1 VHAVLDEP
9 CQLSVS
15 EFLQLKEN
23 IGECIVFFKKE
34 KEVIEQILRHLDLVE
49 DSLKTGIR
57 TIEYYIAD
65 NISEAKVLARKV
77 RSEES
82 EADIVRYKIRDKLY
96 SGAYLPLL
104 REDIYKLIESID
116 KVANAGEACCDFF
129 LNQRPLIPAEMKPHF
144 VAVAQESLGIIDNLK
159 LAVLCYFKGECK
171 IEVVREHTMEIGLQE
186 SRVDK
191 LEWDLTKEIFTSSM
205 DFAHQIHLKNC
216 LDHIV
221 EVSDRAEDA
230 GEQLELAT
238 LKSMV

>member
-1 VHAVLDEP
+1 
-9 CQLSVS
+9 
-15 EFLQLKEN
+15 
-23 IGECIVFFKKE
+23 VFFKKE
-34 KEVIEQILRHLDLVE
+34 KEVIELIIKHLELVE

-57 TIEYYIAD
+57 TIEFYLDD
-65 NISEAKVLARKV
+65 NISEAKVLGRKV

-82 EADIVRYKIRDKLY
+82 EADIVRYDIRDKLY

-129 LNQRPLIPAEMKPHF
+129 LNQRPVIPDELKPVF
-144 VAVAQESLGIIDNLK
+144 VEVVRESLEIIDNLK

-171 IEVVREHTMEIGLQE
+171 IETVREHTKEVGMQE

-191 LEWDLTKEIFTSSM
+191 LEWDLTKAILTSPM
-205 DFAHQIHLKNC
+205 DLAHKLHLRLC
-216 LDHIV
+216 LESIV
-221 EVSDRAEDA
+221 EISDRAEDA
-230 GEQLELAT
+230 GDQLELAT

>member
-1 VHAVLDEP
+1 MRAVLDEP
-9 CQLSVS
+9 CQFISH
-15 EFLQLKEN
+15 EKIE
-23 IGECIVFFKKE
+23 GKCTMFFKKE
-34 KEVIEQILRHLDLVE
+34 KEVIELVLKHLELVE

-57 TIEYYIAD
+57 TIEFYLDD
-65 NISEAKVLARKV
+65 NIGEAKILGRKV

-129 LNQRPLIPAEMKPHF
+129 LNQRPVIPAELKPAF
-144 VAVAQESLGIIDNLK
+144 VEVVRESLGIIDNLK
-159 LAVLCYFKGECK
+159 LAILCYFKGECK
-171 IEVVREHTMEIGLQE
+171 IEVVREHTKEVGMQE

-191 LEWDLTKEIFTSSM
+191 IEWDLTKAILTSPM
-205 DFAHQIHLKNC
+205 DLANKLHLRLC
-216 LDHIV
+216 LESIV

-230 GEQLELAT
+230 GDQLELAT

>member
-1 VHAVLDEP
+1 M
-9 CQLSVS
+9 
-15 EFLQLKEN
+15 
-23 IGECIVFFKKE
+23 FFKKE
-34 KEVIEQILRHLDLVE
+34 KEVIELILKHLELVE
-49 DSLKTGIR
+49 DSLKNGIR
-57 TIEYYIAD
+57 TIEFYLDD
-65 NISEAKVLARKV
+65 NISEAKVLGRKV

-82 EADIVRYKIRDKLY
+82 EADIVRYNIRDKLY

-129 LNQRPLIPAEMKPHF
+129 LNQRPVIPDVLKPAF
-144 VAVAQESLGIIDNLK
+144 VEVVRESLGIIDNLK

-171 IEVVREHTMEIGLQE
+171 IEVVREHTKEVGMQE

-191 LEWDLTKEIFTSSM
+191 LEWDLTKVIFTSSQ
-205 DFAHQIHLKNC
+205 DFAHQLHLKEC
-216 LDHIV
+216 LNHIV

>member
-1 VHAVLDEP
+1 M
-9 CQLSVS
+9 
-15 EFLQLKEN
+15 
-23 IGECIVFFKKE
+23 FFKKE
-34 KEVIEQILRHLDLVE
+34 KEVIELIIKHLELVE

-57 TIEYYIAD
+57 TIEFYLED
-65 NISEAKVLARKV
+65 NISEAKVLGRKV

-82 EADIVRYKIRDKLY
+82 EADIVRYDIRDKLY

-129 LNQRPLIPAEMKPHF
+129 LNQRPVIPDELKPAF
-144 VAVAQESLGIIDNLK
+144 VEVVRESLEIIDNLK

-171 IEVVREHTMEIGLQE
+171 IETVREHTKEVGMQE

-191 LEWDLTKEIFTSSM
+191 LEWDLTKAILTSPM
-205 DFAHQIHLKNC
+205 NLAHKLHLRLC
-216 LDHIV
+216 LEGIV
-221 EVSDRAEDA
+221 EISDRAEDA
-230 GEQLELAT
+230 GDQLELAT

>member
-1 VHAVLDEP
+1 MPAVLDEP
-9 CQLSVS
+9 CQFKTP
-15 EFLQLKEN
+15 EKIE
-23 IGECIVFFKKE
+23 GDCIVFFKKE
-34 KEVIEQILRHLDLVE
+34 KEVIELIIKHLELVE
-49 DSLKTGIR
+49 DSLKTGIL
-57 TIEYYIAD
+57 TIEFYLDD
-65 NISEAKVLARKV
+65 NISEAKVLGRKV

-82 EADIVRYKIRDKLY
+82 EADIIRYDIRDKLY

-129 LNQRPLIPAEMKPHF
+129 LNQRPVIPDELKPAF
-144 VAVAQESLGIIDNLK
+144 VEVVRESLGIIDNLK

-171 IEVVREHTMEIGLQE
+171 IEVVREHTKEVGMQE

-191 LEWDLTKEIFTSSM
+191 LEWDLTKAILTSPM
-205 DFAHQIHLKNC
+205 DLAHKLHLRLC
-216 LDHIV
+216 LESIV

-230 GEQLELAT
+230 GDQLELAT